1 MSVRSGRGPANHPE
15 KNGHKF
21 GGPRKGVRDENGFLQ
36 LKCENCFETYPWKGS
51 GQRVFCPDCEPH
63 FPEAIN
69 HAAEQERARE
79 VEPMNTAPLTAESII
94 EQWLRQG

>member
-1 MSVRSGRGPANHPE
+1 MRRGDVVWVVLPNTGAREQAGRRPAIVVEHDAERRSRPTVLVVPTTTNLSAVR
-15 KNGHKF
+15 F
-21 GGPRKGVRDENGFLQ
+21 G
-36 LKCENCFETYPWKGS
+36 
-51 GQRVFCPDCEPH
+51 
-63 FPEAIN
+63 